1 MPDVMVDR
9 HEDMARA
16 CGCGP
21 AMRQMAAA
29 CCGQPEAE
37 RTGSEEQEETPPQE
51 GGA

>member
-1 MPDVMVDR
+1 MPEVEVDR
-9 HEDMARA
+9 NEDVAWA

-29 CCGQPEAE
+29 CCGEPEPE
-37 RTGSEEQEETPPQE
+37 STGSEEQEQTPRVQ